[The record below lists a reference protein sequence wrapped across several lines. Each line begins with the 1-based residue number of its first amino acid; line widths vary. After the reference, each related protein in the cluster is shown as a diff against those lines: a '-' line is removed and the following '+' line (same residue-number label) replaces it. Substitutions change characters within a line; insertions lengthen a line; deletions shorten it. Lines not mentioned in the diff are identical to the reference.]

1 VGRFATAQ
9 SGVEPCG
16 LRIGGLSK
24 LEAQNLEDPRQKNA
38 PLMSVICDQRAIAED
53 ARMIGRG
60 GGIELLFHFTKS
72 RVFTVLPTASQINSS
87 QMEPT
92 DTVASRNSTEGS
104 PDSRA
109 AVRKAQRCIASG
121 V

>member
-1 VGRFATAQ
+1 LSRGGARIRTTFYYFLLEGGHVGRFATAQ

-38 PLMSVICDQRAIAED
+38 PLMSVICDQKAIAED

-60 GGIELLFHFTKS
+60 GGDRI
-72 RVFTVLPTASQINSS
+72 VI
-87 QMEPT
+87 
-92 DTVASRNSTEGS
+92 
-104 PDSRA
+104 
-109 AVRKAQRCIASG
+109 
-121 V
+121 